1 MLGMSWQEHL
11 ELMLRVL
18 AATGC
23 GGIIGL
29 ERERRIKS
37 AGMITHMIVAA
48 SAAMMMLVSKYG
60 FWDVLDVVVKGQ
72 IKLDPS
78 RVAAGIVSAIGFLGA
93 GIIFNRGFKISGI
106 NTAAGLWATVGIGML
121 FGCGFYLLGA
131 FSTVLLTVIHLP
143 FQVLKDMVQRS
154 PASVNLRAAGTSEE
168 LRAFREK
175 LKEMRC
181 FSMKITLVPIKD
193 SDRYEMDLH
202 FSMTSHHYENQLIE
216 ILESKEI
223 EILMLDVE
231 P

>member
-1 MLGMSWQEHL
+1 MLGMSWQENL

-60 FWDVLDVVVKGQ
+60 FWDVMVGDQV
-72 IKLDPS
+72 KLDPS

-93 GIIFNRGFKISGI
+93 GIIFNRGFKINGI

-121 FGCGFYLLGA
+121 FGSGLYLLGA
-131 FSTVLLTVIHLP
+131 LSTALLTVIHLP
-143 FQVLKDMVQRS
+143 FQLLKDLVQRS
-154 PASVNLRAAGTSEE
+154 PANVNLRARGTMDEF
-168 LRAFREK
+168 LAFRDK
-175 LKEMRC
+175 LKKMHC
-181 FSMKITLVPIKD
+181 FSMKVTLTPIAGT
-193 SDRYEMDLH
+193 DRYEIDLH
-202 FSMTSHHYENQLIE
+202 FSMTSHNYERQLLD
-216 ILESKEI
+216 ILKEKEL

>member
-1 MLGMSWQEHL
+1 MLGMSWQEQL
-11 ELMLRVL
+11 EMMLRVL

-23 GGIIGL
+23 GGVIGL

-48 SAAMMMLVSKYG
+48 SAAVMMLVSKYG
-60 FWDVLDVVVKGQ
+60 FEDVLYSDA

-93 GIIFNRGFKISGI
+93 GIIFNRGFKINGI

-121 FGCGFYLLGA
+121 FGCGFYILGV
-131 FSTVLLTVIHLP
+131 FSTALMTVIHLP
-143 FQVLKDMVQRS
+143 FQLLKDFMQRS
-154 PASVNLRAAGTSEE
+154 PASVNLRAAGTLEE
-168 LRAFREK
+168 LRAFRKKLEK
-175 LKEMRC
+175 MHC
-181 FSMKITLVPIKD
+181 FSMKVTLTPIRET
-193 SDRYEMDLH
+193 DRYEMDLH
-202 FSMTSHHYENQLIE
+202 FSMTSRTYESQLIE
-216 ILESKEI
+216 ILEKKEI